1 MHFKGQISFCSY
13 SAYVSYLLESK
24 IVVIIS
30 AIYIILLE
38 VFMNP
43 PLNVC
48 HWWMAKIKL
57 NAILIYFAIRGQY
70 GLEEME

>member
-1 MHFKGQISFCSY
+1 MHFKVLISSCSY

-30 AIYIILLE
+30 AIQIILLE
-38 VFMNP
+38 VFMDP

-48 HWWMAKIKL
+48 H
-57 NAILIYFAIRGQY
+57 
-70 GLEEME
+70 